1 MSTSPLPLHLEELG
15 NRRFSFYPPILGVEQ
30 NEWIYSRATWS
41 EMLVINAASGAEIWV
56 PRRFVGE
63 VSRVDEPVLIVGLT
77 RELEYKGGSVMP
89 HQRRVVE
96 MPRGPRLAQQEPVA
110 SDPAPVVSIR
120 LEPSPDV
127 KAGKMIVVFLVL
139 GVVACS
145 IIAGVARNSKVRP
158 KNDFSQLDQ
167 SYLQLSRNDDY
178 YSVVQKLGSP
188 AADHSSV
195 APGGL
200 AYRILEYPGRHF
212 TVVLMGRTQAE
223 ERYLGTLDST
233 HRVLDSAR
241 FPNGGDGSAML
252 RALPGL

>member
-41 EMLVINAASGAEIWV
+41 EMLVINAATGAEIWV

-63 VSRVDEPVLIVGLT
+63 VSRVDEPVLIVGLHK
-77 RELEYKGGSVMP
+77 ELEFKGGTVMP
-89 HQRRVVE
+89 HQRRVVQ
-96 MPRGPRLAQQEPVA
+96 MPRPPKAVDEQSSTE
-110 SDPAPVVSIR
+110 PAPVVSIR
-120 LEPSPDV
+120 LEHSTDV
-127 KAGKMIVVFLVL
+127 KAGRMVVVVLVL

-145 IIAGVARNSKVRP
+145 IIAGVARNSRVRP
-158 KNDFSQLDQ
+158 KNDFTQIDQ
-167 SYLQLSRNDDY
+167 TYLQLSRTDDY
-178 YSVVQKLGSP
+178 YSVVQKLGRP
-188 AADHSSV
+188 ASERSSV

-200 AYRILEYPGRHF
+200 AYKALEYPNRHF
-212 TVVLMGRTQAE
+212 TVILMGRTQAE
-223 ERYLGTLDST
+223 ELYLGTVDPS

-241 FPNGGDGSAML
+241 FPGGGDGAAML